1 MPRLFFLTARLFPG
15 EENQAK
21 TLTTKSV
28 EGPSLPLK
36 RINNVHS
43 RNGLPPS
50 VLRVSNGVT
59 DDILQEDLE
68 NTASLLV
75 DQTADTLHAT
85 PASQTTNRWLRNSLN
100 VVAEHLTMS
109 FCSSF
114 SQSLSSLSTPRHLA
128 AA

>member
-1 MPRLFFLTARLFPG
+1 MTARLFPG

-85 PASQTTNRWLRNSLN
+85 PASQTPNRGLGDSLN
-100 VVAEHLTMS
+100 VIPQNLTVS
-109 FCSSF
+109 FG
-114 SQSLSSLSTPRHLA
+114 SSL
-128 AA
+128 